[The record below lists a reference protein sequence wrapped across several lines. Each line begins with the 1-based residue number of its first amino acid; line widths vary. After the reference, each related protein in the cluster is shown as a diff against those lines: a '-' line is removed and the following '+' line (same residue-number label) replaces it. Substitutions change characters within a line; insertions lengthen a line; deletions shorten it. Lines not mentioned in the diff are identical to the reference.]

1 MLPIFNIIVN
11 KYKSV
16 FSPTPEPA
24 SIKKPARDN
33 SVKAFPRYGSPDK
46 FPGGISSRRTSEIIH
61 DHLTLRQQSR
71 DAMFDS
77 TVAKSM
83 VDRFADTVVDTGLK
97 VKPTPMTSVIGI
109 TPEEGEKWSEN
120 VAQLYH
126 LWSKSKKSHT
136 SRVNNNYQN
145 QRLYGIF
152 QQRDND
158 VFVQLTYSKEKDQIN
173 PLSYEFVEPNQ
184 VRGNAVTS
192 SFAQIPGDDGIIRD
206 TKNRETG
213 YKIWEWIKNE
223 YKERTIPARGEKS
236 GRIFMLHGFNPE
248 YANQG
253 RGFPRLTH
261 ALQEFEQLTDFKQSV
276 IKKAISQSSLS
287 MVMENEQQDASN
299 VFEGVGSGP
308 LSEYGQYDEGTEN
321 LQSSALDE
329 PIVNYNLLPEAT
341 FHDPG
346 SVGIFNTKRGDHL
359 NFLKDTSPS
368 ESFSTF
374 VDSFCSHL
382 SASTGMPLEVL
393 LMKFNANYSAS
404 RAALIL
410 FWRVAQIWRNEMAA
424 DFLDP
429 LYEMWLSEEIALGRV
444 KCPGWQNPI
453 IKEAWLSK
461 DWSGAPMPNIDP
473 LKTMAADR
481 GYVEMGA
488 QDLDDVAL
496 NYNGS
501 SGKANRIKNARQFK
515 EVPQPPWPWPVVTE
529 KEDSKDKEDKEDK
542 GDE

>member
-261 ALQEFEQLTDFKQSV
+261 ALQEL
-276 IKKAISQSSLS
+276 
-287 MVMENEQQDASN
+287 N
-299 VFEGVGSGP
+299 
-308 LSEYGQYDEGTEN
+308 N
-321 LQSSALDE
+321 LQILNNQLSKKQ
-329 PIVNYNLLPEAT
+329 
-341 FHDPG
+341 FHNRLCPWLWRTNNRTRLM
-346 SVGIFNTKRGDHL
+346 FLRGL
-359 NFLKDTSPS
+359 APVLSPS
-368 ESFSTF
+368 MDNMTK
-374 VDSFCSHL
+374 
-382 SASTGMPLEVL
+382 GP
-393 LMKFNANYSAS
+393 KIYK
-404 RAALIL
+404 
-410 FWRVAQIWRNEMAA
+410 VAR
-424 DFLDP
+424 
-429 LYEMWLSEEIALGRV
+429 
-444 KCPGWQNPI
+444 
-453 IKEAWLSK
+453 
-461 DWSGAPMPNIDP
+461 
-473 LKTMAADR
+473 
-481 GYVEMGA
+481 
-488 QDLDDVAL
+488 
-496 NYNGS
+496 
-501 SGKANRIKNARQFK
+501 
-515 EVPQPPWPWPVVTE
+515 
-529 KEDSKDKEDKEDK
+529 
-542 GDE
+542 